1 MNEMQGRIWDILC
14 NLDGESVARLFTN
27 FHGNQLLTREFAEFM
42 IDEGCCD
49 AWELG
54 MEDYENE
61 EERKER
67 TSVNYEPDEY
77 YE

>member
-1 MNEMQGRIWDILC
+1 MNGIQGRNWDILC

-61 EERKER
+61 EE
-67 TSVNYEPDEY
+67 D
-77 YE
+77 